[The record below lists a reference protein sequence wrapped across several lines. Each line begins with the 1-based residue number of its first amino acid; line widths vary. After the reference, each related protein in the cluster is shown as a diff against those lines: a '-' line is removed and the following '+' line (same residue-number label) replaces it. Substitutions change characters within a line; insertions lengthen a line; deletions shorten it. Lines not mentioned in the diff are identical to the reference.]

1 DMTRPHQKA
10 LCPTHWHKKSLI
22 LLPQPNKKKAAL
34 LGGLFCW
41 ITCGRAE
48 ERRSGAEYSQSRRQ
62 AQIKSLFTQ
71 TTS

>member
-41 ITCGRAE
+41 ITRGRDLDITGPHQEA
-48 ERRSGAEYSQSRRQ
+48 
-62 AQIKSLFTQ
+62 LCPTLWH
-71 TTS
+71 